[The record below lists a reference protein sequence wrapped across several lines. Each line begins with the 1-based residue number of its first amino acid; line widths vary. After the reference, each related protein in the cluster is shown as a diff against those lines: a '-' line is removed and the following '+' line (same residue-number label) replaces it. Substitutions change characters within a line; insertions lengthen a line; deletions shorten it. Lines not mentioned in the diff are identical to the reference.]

1 MRGRQK
7 IMQAPKRLR
16 PVSVILEA
24 TEYDLGFLARSG
36 DHLCFPMPGLEDVCQ
51 QYVDKVQRYVPLE
64 TMSPRVWY
72 LVPEDVPEGDV
83 DHLWANPSPCIVIVA
98 FTRKMLD
105 VKDDKPRFAI
115 SARHPATGRIIV
127 PRRGKVF
134 LDEPLSVICRMRNCG
149 FTKWLGSQQIPGDE
163 KHRRTIEV
171 EHDQEDR
178 SHETALATI
187 GTDQFDER
195 VQLLL
200 LAGEVW
206 DQTTGRFIS
215 ARVHL
220 QIYNPQKVE
229 NRDAVE
235 YHYREKCRIDQLVLK
250 DRGCSETSERWQRVM
265 ATNEAAKSCLLALI
279 DRKEDQLRAE
289 ELRRKQ
295 ALEERIAARK
305 AQVFREM
312 AFGREPLPFDPVCP
326 RMKWSE
332 EVAVRLVEAGLD
344 SVQKVAF
351 AADAELKSAIGNANS
366 ARMARRVNRD
376 FLELTLGEELKA
388 AYDQIDQ
395 EALGK

>member
-1 MRGRQK
+1 
-7 IMQAPKRLR
+7 MQAPKRLR
-16 PVSVILEA
+16 PISVILEA

-51 QYVDKVQRYVPLE
+51 QYVDKVQRYIPLE
-64 TMSPRVWY
+64 TMSARIWY
-72 LVPEDVPEGDV
+72 LIPEGVPDEEA
-83 DHLWANPSPCIVIVA
+83 DHLWGNPSPCIVNVA
-98 FTRKMLD
+98 FTRRMLD
-105 VKDDKPRFAI
+105 VRDDKPRFAI

-134 LDEPLSVICRMRNCG
+134 LDEAISIICRMKNCG
-149 FTKWLGSQQIPGDE
+149 FTKWLGTQQIPGDE
-163 KHRRTIEV
+163 KRRRTIEV
-171 EHDQEDR
+171 QHDAEDQV
-178 SHETALATI
+178 HEQALATV
-187 GTDQFDER
+187 GTNEFDER
-195 VQLLL
+195 MKLLL
-200 LAGEVW
+200 LSGEVW

-220 QIYNPQKVE
+220 QMYNPRKAE

-250 DRGCSETSERWQRVM
+250 DRGFSETSERCQRMM
-265 ATNEAAKSCLLALI
+265 AANDAAKNCLLALI
-279 DRKEDQLRAE
+279 DRKEEQMRAE

-295 ALEERIAARK
+295 QLEEQIAVRK
-305 AQVFREM
+305 AQIFREM
-312 AFGREPLPFDPVCP
+312 AFSREALPLDPVCP

-332 EVAVRLVEAGLD
+332 EVAVKLAEAGLD

-351 AADAELKSAIGNANS
+351 ATDAELKSAIGSANS

-376 FLELTLGEELKA
+376 YLELTLGEELKA